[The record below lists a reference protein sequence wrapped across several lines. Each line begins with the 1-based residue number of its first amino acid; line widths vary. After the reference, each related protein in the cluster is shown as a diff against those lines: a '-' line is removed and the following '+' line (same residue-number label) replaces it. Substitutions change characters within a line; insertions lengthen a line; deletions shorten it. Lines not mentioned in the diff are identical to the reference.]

1 MSKTN
6 RLNSV
11 EGIPNAPR
19 VHAWEPVA
27 GFALALPQSAAQDAA
42 APKECMLEPAVQSL
56 KSFGL
61 QEPLLREMCA
71 AVEKTGEELR
81 ADCPTGVLGYVNV
94 RVLVANQS
102 LRGGTRPAGQWR
114 YYIIKQMASSE
125 SDNLDA
131 VNDPRCY
138 IDLHVYQEE

>member
-1 MSKTN
+1 M
-6 RLNSV
+6 
-11 EGIPNAPR
+11 PR

-27 GFALALPQSAAQDAA
+27 GFALGLAQDPAES
-42 APKECMLEPAVQSL
+42 KDCMLEPAVQTL

-71 AVEKTGEELR
+71 AVHQAGEDLR
-81 ADCPTGVLGYVNV
+81 TDCPQGSLGYVNV
-94 RVLVANQS
+94 RVLVASQS
-102 LRGGTRPAGQWR
+102 LRAAGKGSWH

-125 SDNLDA
+125 SDALDA